1 MPKNLNVSKNSKTK
15 IFPKPIAFSK
25 IIGPSFIILAFG
37 LGSGELIL
45 WPYLTANYGL
55 GIVWAALL
63 GLTCQYFIN
72 MEIERYALVRG
83 ESVFVGLN
91 RHLPKATYWFIAST
105 FIGFG
110 LPGIIAAA
118 AKSLSYAFGFEEFKW
133 LAIGLLLVF
142 GVILSAGK
150 SVYGL
155 MERLTKIVI
164 LTAVPLLLILVVLI
178 VRPEHIVEYWQGLRG
193 IGPGY
198 RYIPE
203 GISLATFLAAF
214 AYSGAGGNL
223 NLAQSI
229 YIKEKGFGMGIYS
242 QKISGLF
249 HQKTDVPMKLEGE
262 TFVSTKENMKNYQ
275 AWWKKINL
283 EHGMVFG
290 VLGFIAMA
298 LLMLLAYGAAYGATG
313 NSEGLD
319 FIKNQSLHIGAVLGT
334 PFGVMLL
341 VLVGILLSQT
351 QLGIL
356 DSTSRI
362 MSENTALIEINRHK
376 KKKIPLN
383 KIYYIF
389 VWAQIAFGIILFL
402 LDFKEPKQ
410 LIVLGAV
417 INAWAMIMHIALTF
431 YLNHKELRPE
441 FRPAVWRKIVLIII
455 FALFLGFGMVTLWS
469 NFVQ

>member
-1 MPKNLNVSKNSKTK
+1 MPKNSNTKT
-15 IFPKPIAFSK
+15 FPKPIAFSK

-164 LTAVPLLLILVVLI
+164 LTAVPLLLILVVLVI
-178 VRPEHIVEYWQGLRG
+178 RPEHIVEFWQGLRG

-198 RYIPE
+198 RFIPE

-229 YIKEKGFGMGIYS
+229 YIKEKGFGMGAYS

-249 HQKTDVPMKLEGE
+249 HQNTDVPMKLEGE

-298 LLMLLAYGAAYGATG
+298 LLML
-313 NSEGLD
+313 
-319 FIKNQSLHIGAVLGT
+319 
-334 PFGVMLL
+334 
-341 VLVGILLSQT
+341 
-351 QLGIL
+351 
-356 DSTSRI
+356 
-362 MSENTALIEINRHK
+362 
-376 KKKIPLN
+376 
-383 KIYYIF
+383 
-389 VWAQIAFGIILFL
+389 
-402 LDFKEPKQ
+402 
-410 LIVLGAV
+410 
-417 INAWAMIMHIALTF
+417 
-431 YLNHKELRPE
+431 
-441 FRPAVWRKIVLIII
+441 
-455 FALFLGFGMVTLWS
+455 
-469 NFVQ
+469 